1 MPHQSE
7 PPAQHDLAMIVRA
20 AYERP
25 FRLKSDLARREAGAV
40 AEAALRG
47 YITTLDASGMH
58 GGAWRSTWSGEKAF
72 GL

>member
-1 MPHQSE
+1 MPNPSAPGQ
-7 PPAQHDLAMIVRA
+7 PPGLAEIVRA

-25 FRLKSDLARREAGAV
+25 FRLKSNLARREAAAI

-47 YITTLDASGMH
+47 YITTLDASGAH
-58 GGAWRSTWSGEKAF
+58 GALWRSTWAGEKAF